1 MPDAEL
7 LRAADMGELSTP
19 AGIEKQTARLLAD
32 PRAAG
37 AFDEFLAQWM
47 RFDRLRNAIRDRR
60 LFPEFTAEL
69 VSAMTDET
77 RRLFRS
83 LVWED
88 RSFLEFFTA
97 GYAYLT
103 QDLAKLYSMP
113 SPREPWA
120 RVDFGAGSARAGV
133 LGQATFLA
141 LTSKPADTSPTER
154 GLFVR
159 EHFLCQIVP
168 PPPAGVNTTL
178 PPVTDEK
185 PATTRERLQIHLSNP
200 TCASCHT
207 LVDSIG
213 FGLEKFDAIGKF
225 REKQEITIYP
235 TNDELKTRKK
245 TKPTD
250 YKLDIEAV
258 GTVRGLADSDFRT
271 PRQLGE
277 RLAREPVCQKCVV
290 RQLFRYANGR
300 AEEPADQPAI
310 DQAYER
316 FRRSQFRFRELIIAI
331 AGSVN

>member
-1 MPDAEL
+1 
-7 LRAADMGELSTP
+7 
-19 AGIEKQTARLLAD
+19 
-32 PRAAG
+32 
-37 AFDEFLAQWM
+37 
-47 RFDRLRNAIRDRR
+47 
-60 LFPEFTAEL
+60 
-69 VSAMTDET
+69 MTEET

-88 RSFLEFFTA
+88 RNFLEFFTA
-97 GYAYLT
+97 GYSYIT
-103 QDLAKLYSMP
+103 QDLAKLYEAP
-113 SPREPWA
+113 APRQAWD
-120 RVDFGAGSARAGV
+120 RVEFGPASQRAGV

-185 PATTRERLQIHLSNP
+185 PLTTRQRLQIHLSNS

-207 LVDSIG
+207 LVDGIG
-213 FGLEKFDAIGKF
+213 FGLENFDAIGKF
-225 REKQEITIYP
+225 REKQAITIYP
-235 TNDELKTRKK
+235 TTDELKTRKK

-250 YKLDIEAV
+250 FKLDIDAV
-258 GTVRGLADSDFRT
+258 GTVRGLADSDFHT
-271 PRQLGE
+271 PRELGA
-277 RLAREPVCQKCVV
+277 RLAREPACQKCIVK
-290 RQLFRYANGR
+290 QLFRYANGR
-300 AEEPADQPAI
+300 SEDPEDQPAI

-331 AGSVN
+331 AGSSN